1 VLKGRRIFMANLN
14 SSLTNKQGMGL
25 IKIENGKVV
34 VINPIDGNKP
44 AKILP
49 CDEKL
54 FLLLKFLKRTIL
66 R

>member
-1 VLKGRRIFMANLN
+1 ME
-14 SSLTNKQGMGL
+14 L

-49 CDEKL
+49 CDEVQIIVDGRKL
-54 FLLLKFLKRTIL
+54 FLLLKF
-66 R
+66 